1 MRWWEKPTP
10 VDQIVWMAQMALLN
24 DATTSVYTM
33 KLNKRGEWVE
43 DRHFVNPDLVLK
55 RAMLGIANSAMA
67 ARDKIQS
74 ELLPSIVG
82 ATEAFKKFGEGL
94 KDFEN
99 NLK

>member
-1 MRWWEKPTP
+1 MRWWDKPTP

-55 RAMLGIANSAMA
+55 RAILGIANSAMA

-74 ELLPSIVG
+74 ELFPALIEVG
-82 ATEAFKKFGEGL
+82 EAFKRI
-94 KDFEN
+94 EN
-99 NLK
+99 NFK